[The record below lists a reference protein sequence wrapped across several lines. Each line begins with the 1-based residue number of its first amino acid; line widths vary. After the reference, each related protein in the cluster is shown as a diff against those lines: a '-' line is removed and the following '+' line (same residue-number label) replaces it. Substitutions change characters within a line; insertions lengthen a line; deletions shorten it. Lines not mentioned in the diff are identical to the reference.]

1 MSGIGAR
8 KAAQLLVDLDP
19 KTAGELLRSAD
30 EETMKEII
38 AELAWLG
45 SSGQPAG
52 DEDGARPVREFSDL
66 VAQGDRQ
73 LSGQLFLDA
82 LLDSAVGKDRAEE
95 VRREAGELVRSR
107 EPFSPIRSANVEHI
121 ATALHGEPP
130 MVAAMVLS
138 ELPPGKA
145 AELLPLLDEAIRPKA
160 VLEMTSGRN
169 ANPEVRLRIAKE
181 VCERLERL
189 KWQES
194 GGATQTESDA
204 QRRRRLRS
212 VAVIL
217 QGLNTEFC
225 EALLEGLN
233 ETDPET
239 CKLVRNLMLIWEDIP
254 RVADRSLQ
262 EALRTQDPQ
271 TLSMALYEAQ
281 PRIVK
286 KIRSNIS
293 ERVSGLVDEELSL
306 LSSPK
311 PEKILEAREAV
322 LEVLRDMNAKGE
334 LTLEEA

>member
-1 MSGIGAR
+1 MPSSGAR

-19 KTAGELLRSAD
+19 GTAGELLKSAD
-30 EETMKEII
+30 EQTMKEIV
-38 AELAWLG
+38 AELAWIS
-45 SSGQPAG
+45 SSGRPGGG
-52 DEDGARPVREFSDL
+52 DGERPVREFSEL
-66 VAQGDRQ
+66 VAQKDRN

-95 VRREAGELVRSR
+95 VRREASELVRAR
-107 EPFSPIRSANVEHI
+107 EPFSPIRSADVEHI
-121 ATALHGEPP
+121 ASALAGEPP

-145 AELLPLLDEAIRPKA
+145 AKLLPLLDEEVRPKA
-160 VLEMTSGRN
+160 VMEMTSGRS
-169 ANPEVRLRIAKE
+169 ANPDIRLRIARQ
-181 VCERLERL
+181 VCSRLEAL

-194 GGATQTESDA
+194 GGAQQKESDA
-204 QRRRRLRS
+204 QRKRRLRS

-217 QGLNTEFC
+217 QGLSSELC

-233 ETDPET
+233 QTDPET

-262 EALRTQDPQ
+262 EALRTQEPQ
-271 TLSMALYEAQ
+271 TLAMALYEAQ
-281 PRIVK
+281 PRIAK

-293 ERVSGLVDEELSL
+293 ERVAALVDEELSL

-311 PEKILEAREAV
+311 PEKILEARETI